1 MNTARN
7 ILMLTSLFALSACM
21 SMKSTQPP
29 TTIYV
34 MHALKAAAKESSRP
48 AALPVV
54 AVAEPVVPS
63 GFNTDR
69 IALYLVGGRRLDYYA
84 GAAWPEP
91 LGKLLQGFII
101 QSVQGAIADTP
112 EGGLAAAYRLQV
124 RVNDLEPVYAVGPE
138 VAPQL
143 KVSMTFR
150 LVSLGQD
157 RILLDITRQRT
168 ASAAANT
175 LTGVAAGLEA
185 LLQSVMSDA
194 LKEISP
200 LLRGAAAK
208 HHQGV
213 TSQ

>member
-1 MNTARN
+1 MKATRN
-7 ILMLTSLFALSACM
+7 ILMLARLFALSACM

-29 TTIYV
+29 ATIYV
-34 MHALKAAAKESSRP
+34 MHSVKAAARENSRP

-54 AVAEPVVPS
+54 VVAEPVVPS

-69 IALYLVGGRRLDYYA
+69 IALYLAGGRRLDYYA

-112 EGGLAAAYRLQV
+112 EGGFAAAYRLQV
-124 RVNDLEPVYAVGPE
+124 RVNDLEPVYAAGPE

-150 LVSLGQD
+150 LVSLKQD
-157 RILLDITRQRT
+157 RVLLDITRQRT

-175 LTGVAAGLEA
+175 LTGVTAGLEA

-200 LLRGAAAK
+200 HLRGAPAK
-208 HHQGV
+208 PQQGI